1 MRSPAVRRTQP
12 PQHTSI
18 KKQLPGITEGPIA
31 AQLLLFFFPILFG
44 TFFQQLYNTVDAI
57 VVGRFVGKTALAAVG
72 GTTGTLINL
81 FVGFFVG
88 LSSGCGVIISQ
99 YYGARDQR
107 AVERCV
113 HTAFTF
119 AILSGTIIT
128 IVGLLGANAALRAMS
143 VPDELMPD
151 ASAYLRIYF
160 LGMIPSLIY
169 NMGAA
174 ILRAIGDS
182 KRPLWFLIASCI
194 TNIILD
200 LIFVL
205 LLRLGVRG
213 AALATI
219 LSQLVSAVMVVL
231 ILHHS
236 EEGVEIRLKQLRIEG
251 SWLRK
256 MVYVGFPAG
265 LQSTMY
271 TISNII
277 IQAKVNAFGTDT
289 IAAWTAYGKVDVLY
303 WMIINAFGISIT
315 TFVGQN
321 YGAGKM
327 DRVKQGIRSCLALS
341 FGTTVLLSTLLWFF
355 GHYML
360 ALFSA
365 DAAVL
370 AIGMRVLRFL
380 VPTFVS
386 YVVIEIYSGALRGI
400 GNSWIPMLM
409 TCLGVCVLRIV
420 WIVVAVP
427 LHRDILTLV
436 FAYPLTW
443 CVTSLAFL
451 VYLHYHPVFVRARE
465 RSSVDNQ

>member
-1 MRSPAVRRTQP
+1 
-12 PQHTSI
+12 
-18 KKQLPGITEGPIA
+18 
-31 AQLLLFFFPILFG
+31 
-44 TFFQQLYNTVDAI
+44 
-57 VVGRFVGKTALAAVG
+57 
-72 GTTGTLINL
+72 
-81 FVGFFVG
+81 
-88 LSSGCGVIISQ
+88 
-99 YYGARDQR
+99 
-107 AVERCV
+107 
-113 HTAFTF
+113 
-119 AILSGTIIT
+119 
-128 IVGLLGANAALRAMS
+128 
-143 VPDELMPD
+143 
-151 ASAYLRIYF
+151 
-160 LGMIPSLIY
+160 
-169 NMGAA
+169 
-174 ILRAIGDS
+174 
-182 KRPLWFLIASCI
+182 
-194 TNIILD
+194 
-200 LIFVL
+200 
-205 LLRLGVRG
+205 
-213 AALATI
+213 
-219 LSQLVSAVMVVL
+219 MVVL
-231 ILHHS
+231 ILRHS

-277 IQAKVNAFGTDT
+277 IQANVNAFGTDT